1 MLPLR
6 VLRLSPPSVTGYACI
21 GLDEAMPT
29 KITLTLDDKTAEA
42 IAAAFDRASNRDEAC
57 MLFAT
62 LAVRHFHAWIAG
74 TGRYRSL
81 TEQYTA
87 FEDLYD
93 TLLPPTE
100 GPSVSR
106 LYNSFNMPHGQATYI
121 ARTLSDKAVVGS
133 FE

>member
-81 TEQYTA
+81 TGRGSIRHASAADGRAEREPALQQLQHA
-87 FEDLYD
+87 PRAGDLYCANA
-93 TLLPPTE
+93 
-100 GPSVSR
+100 V
-106 LYNSFNMPHGQATYI
+106 GQG
-121 ARTLSDKAVVGS
+121 GS
-133 FE
+133 GLF